1 MIEIGNIVTL
11 ENGDEYLLLEE
22 LTMNGNRYV
31 YSVKVLPDETP
42 TNEYI
47 IFQAIKSDDGEY
59 LKNIDTKEEYDSLIE
74 AFKNVISD
82 KILSGDYDQLLNTDE
97 ED

>member
-22 LTMNGNRYV
+22 LTKNGNRYV

-59 LKNIDTKEEYDSLIE
+59 LKNIDTKEEYDALIE
-74 AFKNVISD
+74 EFKNVISD

-97 ED
+97 D